1 MQTFKDLWA
10 ETKCDLDDCQAM
22 LKEKENELEG
32 ALKFIQ
38 KSVSHLA
45 DNRAKITKLEA
56 DLAGS
61 VNGEMSSMRAK
72 EVSGTLLLSL

>member
-1 MQTFKDLWA
+1 MWA
-10 ETKCDLDDCQAM
+10 ETKCDLDDCQTL

-45 DNRAKITKLEA
+45 ENRAKIEKLEA
-56 DLAGS
+56 EIADL
-61 VNGEMSSMRAK
+61 VNGDASSVRTK
-72 EVSGTLLLSL
+72 EVSEILVIIS

>member
-10 ETKCDLDDCQAM
+10 ETKCDLDDCQTL

-45 DNRAKITKLEA
+45 ENRAKIEKLEA
-56 DLAGS
+56 EIAVS
-61 VNGEMSSMRAK
+61 VNGDMSSMRAK
-72 EVSGTLLLSL
+72 EVSKILLLIL

>member
-10 ETKCDLDDCQAM
+10 ETKCDLDDCQTM
-22 LKEKENELEG
+22 LKEKEVELEG

-45 DNRAKITKLEA
+45 ENRAKIDKLEA
-56 DLAGS
+56 ELAAT
-61 VNGEMSSMRAK
+61 VNGDMNSIRAK
-72 EVSGTLLLSL
+72 EVSGIFCL

>member
-10 ETKCDLDDCQAM
+10 ETKCDLDDCQTM
-22 LKEKENELEG
+22 LKEKEAELEG

-45 DNRAKITKLEA
+45 ENRAKIDKLEA
-56 DLAGS
+56 ELAAT
-61 VNGEMSSMRAK
+61 VNGDMNSMRAK
-72 EVSGTLLLSL
+72 EVSGLILLIM